1 MLLAKFD
8 YEARFDAHRVNPV
21 IPFACTGG
29 IRLAV
34 PKSLVRF
41 PERGSPISP
50 DAGALSPVATPPIGI
65 TLRASVNAALASR
78 WSLCPQCAQANFFP
92 AGLVNP
98 WQREH
103 SCEEYAAETSKTIT
117 PDKAALYTMYGRS

>member
-1 MLLAKFD
+1 MRAILVIVADVLLAQPKQVPLI
-8 YEARFDAHRVNPV
+8 DAHRVNPV

-65 TLRASVNAALASR
+65 TL
-78 WSLCPQCAQANFFP
+78 
-92 AGLVNP
+92 
-98 WQREH
+98 
-103 SCEEYAAETSKTIT
+103 
-117 PDKAALYTMYGRS
+117 